1 VIYSRRAYAVRDSR
15 GPLVESLI
23 LTFRTYRPG
32 AGNMRPNPSGR
43 TLSGQSTSIGSNKKI
58 RNKKGKTMRHI
69 VVVCTLLASL
79 FGRAATAQRTMTSE
93 EATVRTVYAKLSYAV
108 DLETAIRAVRHNPKI
123 TYAQLTQEVAKESL
137 TFHLSD
143 FSVGDISSV
152 LDQKYSQVFH
162 DIRDGGNVIDITSV
176 TETFTEEN
184 KPGVK
189 TETSM
194 NVAQPRWSH
203 GPQGPVPDLTVAEAL
218 PIMERESGI
227 SALMRYCTYTV
238 TVAFEGRSRTYQT
251 QFFFGPEGQGEVNP
265 GDMVVALGG
274 GMLQELLVKPV
285 YPQVL
290 LKTDT
295 YGKNPALREFLEV
308 NQRSNATCQRGE
320 ACCDLSAL
328 QCGVY
333 SSDLKGGIQ

>member
-1 VIYSRRAYAVRDSR
+1 MKSMKY
-15 GPLVESLI
+15 LVTICVLFLTSLAA
-23 LTFRTYRPG
+23 RQQAAA
-32 AGNMRPNPSGR
+32 AG
-43 TLSGQSTSIGSNKKI
+43 
-58 RNKKGKTMRHI
+58 
-69 VVVCTLLASL
+69 
-79 FGRAATAQRTMTSE
+79 MTHE
-93 EATVRTVYAKLSYAV
+93 EQTVRTVYAKLSYAV

-123 TYAQLTQEVAKESL
+123 TCAQLTQEVTKDSL
-137 TFHLSD
+137 TFNLSD
-143 FSVGDISSV
+143 FSIADISSV
-152 LDQKYSQVFH
+152 LDRKYAEVFH

-194 NVAQPRWSH
+194 NVAQPRWSI
-203 GPQGPVPDLTVAEAL
+203 GPRGAVPDLTVAEAL

-238 TVAFEGRSRTYQT
+238 TVAFEGRSRTYQA

-274 GMLQELLVKPV
+274 GMLQDLLVKPV
-285 YPQVL
+285 YPEVL
-290 LKTDT
+290 LKTAQ

-308 NQRSNATCQRGE
+308 NQRSNATCKHGE

-328 QCGVY
+328 QCGTY
-333 SSDLKGGIQ
+333 SADLKGDPQ